1 MKELLIDNKT
11 ILKYTSELFF
21 KIGCPSTDSEIIAKA
36 LVDTSLWGIDSHGIA
51 RITHYLERLENGTI
65 NKTPKLNFTKTAAA
79 TGQLDGDDG
88 HGIVIMTTAAKHAI
102 ELAKDAGVGVV
113 GVKNS
118 SHCGALGLFTRQIA
132 QSGMAGMAF
141 THADSLVVPFGGNQ
155 PFFGTN
161 PLSISFP
168 SENNDEPIC
177 LDMSTS
183 IVPWNYIMNAK
194 RENEKV
200 PFGLGVDKN
209 GYDSEIANDI
219 IAVKPMAQHKGYAL
233 AFLID
238 MLCGPLNGMNSG
250 ANMISMYNDMDK
262 KRKLGSLVIAID
274 PAKFG
279 GRDTLRI
286 VATSIIN
293 QVKTHGENVLFPGEP
308 EYINK
313 KKRLQNG
320 IPVSE
325 TMLAD
330 FKKWS
335 DKLGVKVLV

>member
-1 MKELLIDNKT
+1 
-11 ILKYTSELFF
+11 
-21 KIGCPSTDSEIIAKA
+21 
-36 LVDTSLWGIDSHGIA
+36 
-51 RITHYLERLENGTI
+51 
-65 NKTPKLNFTKTAAA
+65 
-79 TGQLDGDDG
+79 
-88 HGIVIMTTAAKHAI
+88 
-102 ELAKDAGVGVV
+102 
-113 GVKNS
+113 
-118 SHCGALGLFTRQIA
+118 
-132 QSGMAGMAF
+132 
-141 THADSLVVPFGGNQ
+141 
-155 PFFGTN
+155 
-161 PLSISFP
+161 
-168 SENNDEPIC
+168 
-177 LDMSTS
+177 
-183 IVPWNYIMNAK
+183 
-194 RENEKV
+194 
-200 PFGLGVDKN
+200 
-209 GYDSEIANDI
+209 
-219 IAVKPMAQHKGYAL
+219 
-233 AFLID
+233 
-238 MLCGPLNGMNSG
+238 MNSG